1 MRAPNGM
8 VGTLAEIHWSKNWVC
23 ILTHDGN
30 GKTGPRFML
39 ILENF
44 AQAVRGEAPLIAP
57 GVEGVSSVELANAML
72 LSGGSGQVVQLPLDA
87 GRYRRWLNG
96 QKRSEKQKVKTEK
109 TGSSGSVTDLSG
121 SFGT

>member
-1 MRAPNGM
+1 
-8 VGTLAEIHWSKNWVC
+8 
-23 ILTHDGN
+23 
-30 GKTGPRFML
+30 
-39 ILENF
+39 
-44 AQAVRGEAPLIAP
+44 VRGEAPLIAP

-96 QKRSEKQKVKTEK
+96 QKRSEKQKGK
-109 TGSSGSVTDLSG
+109 TGKAATSGSVTDLSG